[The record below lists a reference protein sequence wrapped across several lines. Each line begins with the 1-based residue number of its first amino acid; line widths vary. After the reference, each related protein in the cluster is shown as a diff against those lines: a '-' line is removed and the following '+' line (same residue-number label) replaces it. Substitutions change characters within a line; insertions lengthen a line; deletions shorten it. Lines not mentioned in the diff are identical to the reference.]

1 MVIVSKKN
9 KIEPVMAIKLLYYFF
24 IQFKPL
30 LSALSINFKLISV
43 LWSNCY
49 RNSPRTK
56 MSTEVEKVMLHN
68 LYCISYASIRNL
80 ACVCVLYCFPKCVIP
95 VKFSR
100 FNSQSDSNFAF
111 SSWVCRA
118 PYNLYVVN
126 YASVNFELIEQATV
140 KQNYDKVQ

>member
-9 KIEPVMAIKLLYYFF
+9 KIKPVMAIKLLYYFL

-30 LSALSINFKLISV
+30 LSALSINFKLMSV

-68 LYCISYASIRNL
+68 LCINCISMYEPIRNL

-100 FNSQSDSNFAF
+100 FNSQSDSDFAF

-126 YASVNFELIEQATV
+126 YASVNFELIEQTTV
-140 KQNYDKVQ
+140 TKLR